1 MSITLIKAALEKRL
15 LLLPTLAAD
24 MKDWWAAENSTFT
37 PKTNQAYQRV
47 SHLPNSP
54 VDHAITLDVTEDR
67 GIFQVSLLYPINA
80 GRVSADTR
88 AQAIR
93 DQFKPPL
100 ILTEGAVKVQIL
112 KTPHIA
118 GGFPEGDRWH
128 VPVSISWQVF
138 S

>member
-1 MSITLIKAALEKRL
+1 MSITLIEAALEKRL
-15 LLLPTLAAD
+15 LALTPALATAT
-24 MKDWWAAENSTFT
+24 ENNSYT
-37 PKTNQAYQRV
+37 PIAGTPYQRIR
-47 SHLPNSP
+47 HLTNVP

-67 GIFQVSLLYPINA
+67 GILQVSLMYPSNA
-80 GRVSADTR
+80 GRVPAKAR

-100 ILTEGAVKVQIL
+100 ILTEGAVKVEIL

-118 GGFPEGDRWH
+118 GGFPDGDRWH

>member
-1 MSITLIKAALEKRL
+1 MTLSLIKAALEKRL
-15 LLLPTLAAD
+15 LAITPALATAT
-24 MKDWWAAENSTFT
+24 ENNAYT
-37 PKTNQAYQRV
+37 PVTGTPYQRV
-47 SHLPNSP
+47 SHLPNDP
-54 VDHAITLDVTEDR
+54 VDHAVTLDVTEDR
-67 GIFQVSLLYPINA
+67 GIFQVSLMYPINA
-80 GRVSADTR
+80 GRVPADTR

-100 ILTEGAVKVQIL
+100 ILTEGAVRVQIL

-118 GGFPEGDRWH
+118 GGFPDGDRWH